1 MFAASAFGVTP
12 ASRRWSR
19 SSVLNQFRVNFLF
32 FAGLLL
38 ASASA
43 AMIYTRIFGEG
54 HLGVSIVHGLFIG
67 GFVIAFERGLI
78 LRSLHRR
85 IRSLPTI
92 VYVLCAE
99 TAYAAVI
106 AVGTALGGVAC
117 LMLGLSNESYQA
129 PLLLEPNEMLYAL
142 AVAAL
147 FVFVIRMR
155 DLLGAEPSIET
166 SFRRMDVHCERLYFG
181 SSQRRTGTT
190 KSRSSVLIGRGAKR
204 QAGAKRD
211 LYGKICSLLRRRQ
224 NKRT

>member
-19 SSVLNQFRVNFLF
+19 SSVLNQFRLNFLF

-54 HLGVSIVHGLFIG
+54 HLGASIVHGLFIG

-99 TAYAAVI
+99 TAYAAMI
-106 AVGTALGGVAC
+106 AVGTAL
-117 LMLGLSNESYQA
+117 
-129 PLLLEPNEMLYAL
+129 
-142 AVAAL
+142 
-147 FVFVIRMR
+147 
-155 DLLGAEPSIET
+155 
-166 SFRRMDVHCERLYFG
+166 
-181 SSQRRTGTT
+181 
-190 KSRSSVLIGRGAKR
+190 
-204 QAGAKRD
+204 
-211 LYGKICSLLRRRQ
+211 
-224 NKRT
+224 